1 MYYMQNNGYNANIN
15 VEDDYFDVYYY
26 KNEKDV
32 EKDRLLDFGNEGDIY
47 LDYRMFQNVKVDG
60 TRTLQT
66 IIESTLSY
74 EDSEEEQLKTLK
86 EIIKTYQK
94 ELEKTQ
100 AEMLMYD
107 VSGNETKIDK
117 IAGIYF
123 GDNTLDEEYPV
134 VLKNHMIQK
143 MGFEEEGTGDFVLAP
158 MVDDEQLKNM
168 ITYSY
173 TSQNNV
179 RFPLENQVMPMLTTV
194 NSVVGYLT
202 ASYSFM

>member
-1 MYYMQNNGYNANIN
+1 
-15 VEDDYFDVYYY
+15 
-26 KNEKDV
+26 
-32 EKDRLLDFGNEGDIY
+32 
-47 LDYRMFQNVKVDG
+47 MFQNVKVDG

-134 VLKNHMIQK
+134 VLKI
-143 MGFEEEGTGDFVLAP
+143 
-158 MVDDEQLKNM
+158 
-168 ITYSY
+168 I
-173 TSQNNV
+173 
-179 RFPLENQVMPMLTTV
+179 
-194 NSVVGYLT
+194 
-202 ASYSFM
+202 